1 VSPEPIPNLSAGQ
14 LLTVSLI
21 NDIIDAV
28 NELRGVGRNM
38 DAVIGELLGGD
49 Q

>member
-1 VSPEPIPNLSAGQ
+1 MSPEPIPNLGAGQ
-14 LLTVSLI
+14 QLTVSLI

-28 NELRGVGRNM
+28 NELRGVGRDM
-38 DAVIGELLGGD
+38 DAVISELLGGD

>member
-1 VSPEPIPNLSAGQ
+1 MSPEPIPNLGAGQ

-28 NELRGVGRNM
+28 NELRGVGRDM
-38 DAVIGELLGGD
+38 DAIIGELLGD
-49 Q
+49 DR